1 MVLNTKGQVFFY
13 TLMLGIVIVLL
24 ALAFADPLRET
35 IDTARAPSTGDSV
48 GLDCGNSSISDFDKA
63 NCTMVDLG
71 LPYFFWGMLALAGL
85 VIGAKVMY
93 G

>member
-1 MVLNTKGQVFFY
+1 MVLNNKGQVFFY

-35 IDTARAPSTGDSV
+35 IDTARSPSTNDSV
-48 GLDCGNSSISDFDKA
+48 GLDCGNGSISDFDKA

-71 LPYFFWGMLALAGL
+71 LPYFFFGLLALAGI
-85 VIGAKVMY
+85 VVGAKVVL